1 MDGEIID
8 LNTERE
14 RQVVEKRIAGHSARK
29 VGLMFGLT
37 PALVDEIVHRHLP
50 TINVA
55 AERGLMLERLGAIEA
70 IFHDRATNN
79 GGDVRSTELLL
90 VILEFKARL
99 LSFFPKPGADA
110 GPPEKQ

>member
-1 MDGEIID
+1 
-8 LNTERE
+8 
-14 RQVVEKRIAGHSARK
+14 
-29 VGLMFGLT
+29 MFGLT

-99 LSFFPKPGADA
+99 LSLFPKPGADA
-110 GPPEKQ
+110 GPPEKQETSTERIRAALDALAHQSQPPSAD